1 MSDYK
6 NGGRVGRTKRL
17 LETLTDEDKDKDPKE
32 TLNLTLDLSGIPLTL
47 KNRQPLQWCSPSPF
61 IAQGGKTVYKK
72 VRQISPFIQWG
83 YFP

>member
-17 LETLTDEDKDKDPKE
+17 LETLTNEEEEEDEKE

-47 KNRQPLQWCSPSPF
+47 KNRQPPQWCPSSPF
-61 IAQGGKTVYKK
+61 IA
-72 VRQISPFIQWG
+72 
-83 YFP
+83 